1 MDPGT
6 LRRTTKRVIRMTQ
19 PAAVVAVFRNEDC
32 DRRSAMR
39 LAAAAGIGAVTL
51 EQDALEHALRETLTD
66 LARLPRA
73 FRQWLRIAGV
83 TAEERLVLL
92 LGGIVG
98 AVARQWEPGGRAC
111 AGDQARSLSVEQM
124 ANTVELTARGL
135 RDAFARSGLP
145 SPVQWKILARDL
157 VHALIIQREAG
168 KPLTRLAMSLG
179 YADSQALSR
188 AFHQGFGVTPSF
200 ARERLGWQWL
210 ALRWSEKQA
219 GDQNRQSTAVFD
231 HVSGPPNSH
240 FLRQQDRG
248 VRTPRQES

>member
-1 MDPGT
+1 
-6 LRRTTKRVIRMTQ
+6 
-19 PAAVVAVFRNEDC
+19 
-32 DRRSAMR
+32 MR
-39 LAAAAGIGAVTL
+39 LAATAGLGAVAL
-51 EQDALEHALRETLTD
+51 EQNEMEHALRETLTD

-73 FRQWLRIAGV
+73 FRRWLRIAGV
-83 TAEERLVLL
+83 ASERLILL
-92 LGGIVG
+92 LGDLLGEV
-98 AVARQWEPGGRAC
+98 VRHWEPGGRAN
-111 AGDQARSLSVEQM
+111 GDGSTRTLSVQQM

-135 RDAFARSGLP
+135 RDAFARNGLP

-188 AFHQGFGVTPSF
+188 AFQQGFGVTPSF

-210 ALRWSEKQA
+210 AQRWSEKHA

-231 HVSGPPNSH
+231 HVFSPPNSH

-248 VRTPRQES
+248 VRR